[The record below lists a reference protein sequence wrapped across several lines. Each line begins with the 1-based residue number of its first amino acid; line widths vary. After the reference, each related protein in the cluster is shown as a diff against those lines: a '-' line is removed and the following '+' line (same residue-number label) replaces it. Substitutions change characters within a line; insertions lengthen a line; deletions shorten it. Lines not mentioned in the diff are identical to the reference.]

1 MSIYN
6 ESSKIN
12 KPSIESNY
20 KNLQNNENNLLQSIN
35 NKKEKVIVR
44 IIPDIGKPHKI
55 KNFYSN
61 IDPSYIRRP
70 SQKPNYMFEKQNT
83 LKIDTP
89 QLSDIYI
96 TNVIKKDNNIYSR
109 VFEEVNEK
117 NILNMPPVIEKDY
130 EKKIIRTFEKIGNNN
145 DLNFIEN
152 KNTKR
157 QIDLPIVPVT
167 SSKTVIKRR

>member
-1 MSIYN
+1 MSLYN

-20 KNLQNNENNLLQSIN
+20 KNLQNNENSLIQSIN
-35 NKKEKVIVR
+35 NKGEKVIVR
-44 IIPDIGKPHKI
+44 IIPDIGTPHKI

-83 LKIDTP
+83 IKIDTP

-96 TNVIKKDNNIYSR
+96 TNVIPKDNNIYPR
-109 VFEEVNEK
+109 VFEDPNEK

-145 DLNFIEN
+145 NLNFIVN
-152 KNTKR
+152 KNTSR
-157 QIDLPIVPVT
+157 QIDLPIVKVA
-167 SSKTVIKRR
+167 SSKTVLKRL